1 MAQEDLFKAIGI
13 SGSGLRAE
21 WVRMQVIANNLANAD
36 TTETPEG
43 GPYRRQHVVFAT
55 VLNEMNGVQV
65 RGIVSSNAPPR
76 MVFNPGHPDA
86 NAEGFVAMPNVEP
99 PEEMVD
105 MLMASRAYEANLAA
119 MHNFRQICEETIK
132 LLRPSS

>member
-1 MAQEDLFKAIGI
+1 MAQEDLFKAIEI

-43 GPYRRQHVVFAT
+43 GPYRRQHAVFAT

-119 MHNFRQICEETIK
+119 MRNFRQICEETIK